1 MGVAHLWPKLAT
13 AVADEARRI
22 GLAGGGLWAPLSNE
36 ASEWDSGMGNG
47 ERGRQHKIKAF
58 RKLKASV
65 ALTPLLPHPPPTAG
79 TTLLPPLATAVSQF
93 SIFGL
98 ARGSGLPADFG
109 PLPHF
114 KDTLMHFINLG
125 YGYKTVATH
134 VCVCECV

>member
-65 ALTPLLPHPPPTAG
+65 ALTPLLPHPPPHSRYNSAASSRHGSFSVFDFWSRSRIGFAG
-79 TTLLPPLATAVSQF
+79 
-93 SIFGL
+93 
-98 ARGSGLPADFG
+98 
-109 PLPHF
+109 
-114 KDTLMHFINLG
+114 
-125 YGYKTVATH
+125 
-134 VCVCECV
+134 